1 MTPPLPP
8 DPLDDGTTCRIDP
21 REPIPRLED
30 LFADYA
36 RHKAQEQV
44 LKGADVA
51 DHLFIK
57 GDGDRRAVDG
67 DDIVQGQHADCFLI
81 AAMAAVAT
89 AHPDGDQWLRNAIH
103 PNADGT
109 FTVTFYAWTAG
120 KDPLHGDLPG
130 FKPLSVTITPDF
142 VGPAQSN
149 DAKETW
155 PAVLEKAYSVA
166 FHDADDPIRASK
178 DAYGFGGGDAGM
190 AMARLT
196 GVFSETLQPQKLSI
210 AELADYRAKGFALTA
225 GSVTDRSGVGD
236 PLNPVNS
243 NPAYQPGG
251 ISLGDSSPTP
261 LAGPG
266 HNKYNE
272 SLRPWHVYYV
282 SDVNVKEGTVTVH
295 NVWDEKKRDD
305 ITMSYGEFQGAFDNV
320 QANSMKAPAP
330 TP

>member
-8 DPLDDGTTCRIDP
+8 DPLDDGKVCRLDP

-36 RHKAQEQV
+36 RKKREEQV

-57 GDGDRRAVDG
+57 GDGDRSAVDG
-67 DDIVQGQHADCFLI
+67 DDVVQGRHADCFLI

-89 AHPDGDQWLRNAIH
+89 AHSDDQWLRNMIH

-109 FTVTFYAWTAG
+109 FTVTFYEWKPGT
-120 KDPLHGDLPG
+120 DPLHGDLPG

-142 VGPAQSN
+142 VGPATSN
-149 DAKETW
+149 DPKETW

-166 FHDADDPIRASK
+166 FPGAQDQARASK

-196 GVFSETLQPQKLSI
+196 GVWSENVPLQKLSI
-210 AELADYRAKGFALTA
+210 AEFADYRAKGFALTA
-225 GSVTDRSGVGD
+225 GTFTDGSGVGD

-243 NPAYQPGG
+243 NPVYQPGG
-251 ISLGDSSPTP
+251 ISHPDTNPSPMAPSS
-261 LAGPG
+261 
-266 HNKYNE
+266 HNDYNE

-295 NVWDEKKRDD
+295 NVWDDKKRDD
-305 ITMSYGEFQGAFDNV
+305 ITMSYDEFQGAFDNV
-320 QANSMKAPAP
+320 QANPMKAPAP